1 MKLEKPYGIILLV
14 LIALIIL
21 AILFPPFAYK
31 ENGDYLGHY
40 YLFTQQLYGSYGP
53 SWDWVLA
60 EVFVLVLL
68 AAGAAVAVKTFEK
81 KPKKGNNHEH

>member
-31 ENGDYLGHY
+31 KGGEYFEHYFLFEYLHG
-40 YLFTQQLYGSYGP
+40 LCAP
-53 SWDWVLA
+53 RWDWVLA
-60 EVFVLVLL
+60 EIIVLVLL
-68 AAGAAVAVKTFEK
+68 AAGAAVTVKTFEK
-81 KPKKGNNHEH
+81 KPKKENNHEH